1 MTPEEYL
8 RLENATPYRSEYY
21 DGAMLAMTDRTHANA
36 AVNGNL
42 LGLLHSRLRDT
53 PWQFFSSSMRVLI
66 ESGPIYTYP
75 DASVTCRPPEL
86 AAHSDTTLIN
96 PVLIFEVL
104 APSGES
110 YGRCAT
116 FQHFQTVETLQE
128 YVVISQE
135 SPRIGHYSRL
145 DLEPYSQWFY
155 TIYEGLDAVL
165 PLSLLGVELP
175 LAGIYEHVGFL
186 PPGVTTSQKHPDHD
200 RIF

>member
-36 AVNGNL
+36 TINGNL
-42 LGLLHSRLRDT
+42 LGLLHYRLRDT

-66 ESGPIYTYP
+66 DSGPIYTYP

-86 AAHSDTTLIN
+86 AVHSDTTLIN

-110 YGRCAT
+110 CGRRAT
-116 FQHFQTVETLQE
+116 FQHFQKVKTLQG
-128 YVVISQE
+128 YVVIAQD
-135 SPRIGHYSRL
+135 SPHIGYYSRL

-155 TIYEGLDAVL
+155 TAYAGLDAVL
-165 PLSLLGVELP
+165 PLSLPGVELP
-175 LAGIYEHVGFL
+175 LVDIYEHVEFP